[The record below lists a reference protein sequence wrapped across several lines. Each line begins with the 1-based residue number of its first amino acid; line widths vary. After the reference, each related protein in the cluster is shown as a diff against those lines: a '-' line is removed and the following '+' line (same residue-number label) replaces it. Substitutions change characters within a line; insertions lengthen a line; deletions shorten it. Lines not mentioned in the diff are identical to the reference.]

1 LALNKI
7 ERFSKVSFSNKILFL
22 WFEICARHIT
32 PGCLCVN
39 HLQDHYGAN
48 EFESQYSEN
57 APRRRISLSN
67 RLKLVLK
74 HP

>member
-1 LALNKI
+1 MALK
-7 ERFSKVSFSNKILFL
+7 SAL
-22 WFEICARHIT
+22 
-32 PGCLCVN
+32 
-39 HLQDHYGAN
+39 GAEDPPEMETGSDDGMGN
-48 EFESQYSEN
+48 SETGRANAFESQFREN